1 MKIKQ
6 GLSSYQFFYWLWLH
20 MPDLKALR
28 QLRQENQKDKAGISY
43 TVRPVS
49 KTKTKQE
56 KEKKKPQ
63 MFMK

>member
-1 MKIKQ
+1 
-6 GLSSYQFFYWLWLH
+6 